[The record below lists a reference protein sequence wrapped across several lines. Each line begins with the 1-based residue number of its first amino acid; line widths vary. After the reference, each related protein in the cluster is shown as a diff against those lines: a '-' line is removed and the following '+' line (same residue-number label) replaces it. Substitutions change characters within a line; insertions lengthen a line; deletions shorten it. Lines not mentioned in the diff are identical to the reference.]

1 MVTKYGRTPYEQKLE
16 DENLKLKQQIKTL
29 RKLAKR
35 SKKEKPKSFF
45 GEVKEAAG
53 SGGSV
58 LKKGFKKYKQRKAP
72 LQKFLKSKSEADKAE
87 RRAKLIGVT
96 QKEEQKFQ
104 RETSK
109 SETAKKQLR
118 LIQDRDYKGKS
129 KRKRF
134 GQAIRKTFRR

>member
-58 LKKGFKKYKQRKAP
+58 LKKGFKKYKQRKDP
-72 LQKFLKSKSEADKAE
+72 LEKFLKSKSEADKAE
-87 RRAKLIGVT
+87 RRAKLIGLHKKRNKNF
-96 QKEEQKFQ
+96 KEKHLNP
-104 RETSK
+104 K
-109 SETAKKQLR
+109 PLKNNC
-118 LIQDRDYKGKS
+118 D
-129 KRKRF
+129 
-134 GQAIRKTFRR
+134 